1 MLRKI
6 IVLVVLAV
14 LLLLAAMA
22 QQKATV
28 YVTLWF
34 DTEDYTSPEPDT
46 IILPLCRILEK
57 RGIRATFKLIGEKAR
72 DLERKGQKDVI
83 EALAR
88 HDIGFH
94 TTYHSQPP
102 AVSAYLDRLD
112 WDDGVEEFLR
122 REDSGFRDT
131 KRIFRR
137 VPICYGQP
145 GNSWAPQVFVSL
157 RRWG

>member
-72 DLERKGQKDVI
+72 DLERKGQKEVI
-83 EALAR
+83 EALPQA
-88 HDIGFH
+88 IQQ
-94 TTYHSQPP
+94 YP
-102 AVSAYLDRLD
+102 AAN
-112 WDDGVEEFLR
+112 E
-122 REDSGFRDT
+122 
-131 KRIFRR
+131 K
-137 VPICYGQP
+137 
-145 GNSWAPQVFVSL
+145 
-157 RRWG
+157 

>member
-22 QQKATV
+22 EQQATV

-46 IILPLCRILEK
+46 IILPLCRILEN

-72 DLERKGQKDVI
+72 DREREGQQDVV
-83 EALAR
+83 EALAG
-88 HDIGFH
+88 HDLGIPPTH
-94 TTYHSQPP
+94 HSQPP
-102 AVSAYLDRLD
+102 AVSA
-112 WDDGVEEFLR
+112 
-122 REDSGFRDT
+122 
-131 KRIFRR
+131 
-137 VPICYGQP
+137 
-145 GNSWAPQVFVSL
+145 
-157 RRWG
+157 